1 VREACRGPASRFR
14 AGRLSEPMKLGGR
27 PHEMERSSCS
37 RVTGPGAGV
46 GRGRYALVSY
56 GMATPR
62 RNAHRVAHSRGDTTM
77 TIWIGRIEPSMWFEG
92 AWWEEILPEDVR
104 LAVLS
109 LGVRRLREEDLIK
122 AHEQILEKV
131 EQLDAEGVDVINVGG
146 SPVVTL
152 YGKAGHE
159 RLIEEI
165 AARTSRPF
173 VTALQ
178 AEVEAIRT
186 VSSGDRILIASPYP
200 VGQTEKRVT
209 VLAEEGMTV
218 LAHDSLD
225 IERNREIAVLD
236 PAVVARQAIS
246 LAQANPSGDVI
257 YMPCGSFPV
266 TSVIDEIESVTGIP
280 VVTCVQA
287 QVHATLTRAGFGR
300 PIEGYGRLLR
310 EMGEAVLA

>member
-1 VREACRGPASRFR
+1 
-14 AGRLSEPMKLGGR
+14 
-27 PHEMERSSCS
+27 
-37 RVTGPGAGV
+37 
-46 GRGRYALVSY
+46 
-56 GMATPR
+56 
-62 RNAHRVAHSRGDTTM
+62 M

-92 AWWEEILPEDVR
+92 AWWQEILPPDVR

-109 LGVRRLREEDLIK
+109 LGVRRLREEDLIR

-178 AEVEAIRT
+178 AEIEAIKA
-186 VSSGDRILIASPYP
+186 VSSGQKILISSPYP
-200 VGQTEKRVT
+200 VAQTEKRVT
-209 VLAEEGMTV
+209 VLAEEGLNV
-218 LAHDSLD
+218 VAHHSLD
-225 IERNREIAVLD
+225 IERNRVIAVLD
-236 PAVVARQAIS
+236 PQDVARQAIS
-246 LAQANPSGDVI
+246 LARANPEGDVI
-257 YMPCGSFPV
+257 YQPCGSLPA
-266 TSVIDEIESVTGIP
+266 TSVIEQIEDATGLP

-287 QVHATLTRAGFGR
+287 QVHACLVRAGYDL
-300 PIEGYGRLLR
+300 PIEGYGKLLR
-310 EMGEAVLA
+310 MIGQAVPA

>member
-1 VREACRGPASRFR
+1 
-14 AGRLSEPMKLGGR
+14 
-27 PHEMERSSCS
+27 
-37 RVTGPGAGV
+37 
-46 GRGRYALVSY
+46 
-56 GMATPR
+56 
-62 RNAHRVAHSRGDTTM
+62 M

-92 AWWEEILPEDVR
+92 AWWQEILPEDVR

-109 LGVRRLREEDLIK
+109 LGVRRLRDEDLLR

-178 AEVEAIRT
+178 AEIEAIKA
-186 VSSGDRILIASPYP
+186 VSDGQRILIASPYP
-200 VGQTEKRVT
+200 IAQTEKRVT
-209 VLAEEGMTV
+209 VLAEEGLNV
-218 LAHDSLD
+218 VAHHSLD
-225 IERNREIAVLD
+225 IERNRVIAELD
-236 PAVVARQAIS
+236 PEAVADQAIS
-246 LAQANPSGDVI
+246 LARANPSGDVI
-257 YMPCGSFPV
+257 YMPCGSLPA
-266 TSVIDEIESVTGIP
+266 TSVIDQIEAATDLP

-287 QVHATLTRAGFGR
+287 QVHACLMRAGYDQ
-300 PIEGYGRLLR
+300 PIEGYGQLLR
-310 EMGEAVLA
+310 QLGQAITA

>member
-1 VREACRGPASRFR
+1 
-14 AGRLSEPMKLGGR
+14 
-27 PHEMERSSCS
+27 
-37 RVTGPGAGV
+37 
-46 GRGRYALVSY
+46 
-56 GMATPR
+56 
-62 RNAHRVAHSRGDTTM
+62 M

-92 AWWEEILPEDVR
+92 AWWQEILPPDVR

-109 LGVRRLREEDLIK
+109 LGVRRLRDEDLLK

-178 AEVEAIRT
+178 AEIEAIRS
-186 VSSGDRILIASPYP
+186 VSDGQHILIASPYP
-200 VGQTEKRVT
+200 IAQTERRVT
-209 VLAEEGMTV
+209 VLAEEGLNV
-218 LAHDSLD
+218 VAHDSLD
-225 IERNREIAVLD
+225 IERNRVIAVLD
-236 PAVVARQAIS
+236 PSDVAKQAID
-246 LAQANPSGDVI
+246 LARSNPHGDVI
-257 YMPCGSFPV
+257 YMPCGSLPV
-266 TSVIDEIESVTGIP
+266 TSVIDRIEDATGVP

-287 QVHATLTRAGFGR
+287 QVHACLSRAGYDQ

-310 EMGEAVLA
+310 QLGQAVPA

>member
-1 VREACRGPASRFR
+1 
-14 AGRLSEPMKLGGR
+14 
-27 PHEMERSSCS
+27 
-37 RVTGPGAGV
+37 
-46 GRGRYALVSY
+46 
-56 GMATPR
+56 
-62 RNAHRVAHSRGDTTM
+62 M

-92 AWWEEILPEDVR
+92 AWWQEILPPDVR

-109 LGVRRLREEDLIK
+109 LGVRRLRDEDLLR

-159 RLIEEI
+159 RLIQEI

-178 AEVEAIRT
+178 AEIEAIRS
-186 VSSGDRILIASPYP
+186 VSDGQHILIASPYP
-200 VGQTEKRVT
+200 IAQTEKRVT
-209 VLAEEGMTV
+209 VLSDEGLNV
-218 LAHDSLD
+218 VAHDSLD
-225 IERNREIAVLD
+225 IERNRVIAELD
-236 PAVVARQAIS
+236 PSDVAQQAID
-246 LAQANPSGDVI
+246 LARANPQGDVI
-257 YMPCGSFPV
+257 YMPCGSLPA
-266 TSVIDEIESVTGIP
+266 TSVIDRIETATGRP

-287 QVHATLTRAGFGR
+287 QVHACLSRAGWDQ

-310 EMGEAVLA
+310 QLSQAVPA